1 MCVVRLSYPVG
12 GVGLIFSSGR
22 KQCQEGCMFR
32 DSLALSLGR
41 FLCSVSDG
49 EEMIVLSVLS
59 ALRRSVEGFKSPSV
73 RLACIAFMGSIC
85 RVGIGFVVV
94 RSISSHFVIPAAHSG
109 VRCLD
114 SLVWK

>member
-12 GVGLIFSSGR
+12 GAGLIFSSGR
-22 KQCQEGCMFR
+22 KQCHEGCMLR
-32 DSLALSLGR
+32 DSLTLSLGR
-41 FLCSVSDG
+41 FLCYVSDG

-59 ALRRSVEGFKSPSV
+59 ALSRSVEGFRSPSGK
-73 RLACIAFMGSIC
+73 LACIPRVGSIC
-85 RVGIGFVVV
+85 RVGIGCVVV

-109 VRCLD
+109 VRCLS